1 VSAILTRVTGMS
13 TAAFAERAIFRPLG
27 IRADNAT
34 RAIQEGQCGPHTSH
48 PFGLWSDDRDG
59 CAWMVDRRGL
69 HIGGFGLHLTLREM
83 AAFGYLYLHGGRWD
97 ENSIVPPEYVR
108 ASTQPQSSGDGIQYG
123 YFWWVPR
130 HQLDPSAFFASGY
143 GGQYIDILPALDVV
157 IAIACSLDQGSMET
171 HGQTVSRRA
180 RAKRPRAAPRHRDT
194 RSGRADPKEG
204 DMGDTNSSPLH
215 MPSGEIVFD
224 QIVQR
229 TSRLFDERTAQN
241 TRASFVLGSAS
252 VFLGIVAGGFSA
264 FATTLHAYREPFIWG
279 LVVEAVL
286 FLAGIYFAGTA
297 YADDDVIDIDPA
309 SLTAYYERPEEETRA
324 YIADALLRAYAR
336 DRAVLSRKKRRL
348 VVAVRCF
355 LAQIAWLAVLLV
367 VAAIVR

>member
-1 VSAILTRVTGMS
+1 
-13 TAAFAERAIFRPLG
+13 
-27 IRADNAT
+27 
-34 RAIQEGQCGPHTSH
+34 
-48 PFGLWSDDRDG
+48 
-59 CAWMVDRRGL
+59 
-69 HIGGFGLHLTLREM
+69 
-83 AAFGYLYLHGGRWD
+83 
-97 ENSIVPPEYVR
+97 
-108 ASTQPQSSGDGIQYG
+108 
-123 YFWWVPR
+123 
-130 HQLDPSAFFASGY
+130 
-143 GGQYIDILPALDVV
+143 
-157 IAIACSLDQGSMET
+157 
-171 HGQTVSRRA
+171 
-180 RAKRPRAAPRHRDT
+180 
-194 RSGRADPKEG
+194 
-204 DMGDTNSSPLH
+204 MGDTNSSPLH

>member
-1 VSAILTRVTGMS
+1 MPPCAQGMDPDLLSRLQAYGDESTPTVHGIAVIRHGYLVWEHYHHGFHRGSYHSVNSITKSVVSALVGIALREGLIDSIDRRLVELLPEYADILAAPLKQAITLRHLLSMTSGFPRLPIEDFPHRDHLVEAALARPLAHLPGEVFQYDDANAHLVSAILTRVTGMS

-108 ASTQPQSSGDGIQYG
+108 ASTRPQSSGDGIQCG

-171 HGQTVSRRA
+171 HGQTVSR
-180 RAKRPRAAPRHRDT
+180 
-194 RSGRADPKEG
+194 
-204 DMGDTNSSPLH
+204 L
-215 MPSGEIVFD
+215 
-224 QIVQR
+224 
-229 TSRLFDERTAQN
+229 
-241 TRASFVLGSAS
+241 
-252 VFLGIVAGGFSA
+252 
-264 FATTLHAYREPFIWG
+264 
-279 LVVEAVL
+279 
-286 FLAGIYFAGTA
+286 
-297 YADDDVIDIDPA
+297 
-309 SLTAYYERPEEETRA
+309 
-324 YIADALLRAYAR
+324 
-336 DRAVLSRKKRRL
+336 
-348 VVAVRCF
+348 
-355 LAQIAWLAVLLV
+355 
-367 VAAIVR
+367 VAAAILDHR